1 MPVPMS
7 AERPRRPR
15 SDDGIFLVGL
25 VGQAGSGKSTVAR
38 ALASDGAVVI
48 EADALGHE
56 VTDRDP
62 EVRRALEAEYGADVY
77 RGDGTLDRRRVAA
90 RVFSDP
96 AARTRLDRLVHPR
109 IIERIARRIDALRA
123 EGHRGVVV
131 LDAALMLDWGVER
144 GCDAVIAVVAP
155 EPDQLAR
162 LARSRGWSEAESR
175 ARLAAQ
181 RRPAEFAAAADVTL
195 DNRGTVEEL
204 ERAARTALERL
215 MAARRGDTGGAG
227 C

>member
-1 MPVPMS
+1 MPGPMS
-7 AERPRRPR
+7 AERPRRPP
-15 SDDGIFLVGL
+15 SDDGLFVVGL

-38 ALASDGAVVI
+38 ALAADGAVVI
-48 EADALGHE
+48 EADLLGHE

-62 EVRRALEAEYGADVY
+62 EVRRALEAEYGPDVY
-77 RGDGTLDRRRVAA
+77 RGDGMLDRRRVAA

-96 AARTRLDRLVHPR
+96 VARARLDRLVHPR
-109 IIERIARRIDALRA
+109 IIDRIARRLDALRA

-144 GCDAVIAVVAP
+144 SCDAVIAVVAP
-155 EPDQLAR
+155 APDQLAR
-162 LARSRGWSEAESR
+162 LGQSRGWSEAESR

-181 RRPAEFAAAADVTL
+181 RSSAAFAAAADATL
-195 DNRGTVEEL
+195 ENRGTIG
-204 ERAARTALERL
+204 ALEREARAVVERL
-215 MAARRGDTGGAG
+215 RTTRRGTTGETR